1 MAISEIDF
9 EMESSCDSNIST
21 SASLKSKDTNSNSF
35 ESLRFSELEDSES
48 NELFASL
55 ASIQECERYF
65 ESKNMKDDREL
76 SFRNSFS
83 GFLSSQN
90 NSAIKHSSSR
100 IDSDH
105 SSKRFKSSA
114 SETISFLIS
123 EEDSENKLNSQS
135 KVYVSPLRDEEDIDK
150 VRPEVLTNSK
160 ESSKSSCIK
169 SSQNHCDENTVTS
182 CVIQEHDCAIGNNKN
197 GAKFL
202 CELISSLSS
211 ASQQEDLAITEN
223 SNKIIIDMKEQLRID
238 CLNIHSDDKEN
249 FVSKKEQNKECISE
263 KNNLKLEMHNFADSG
278 FVTGKNKKIYVKP
291 EAIEVNKALFYD
303 DSGISGDQIPN
314 TQPENKLLCE
324 SMLNQDKECN
334 EKSIRNDKIENTA
347 NDSSEGKPNKTD
359 DITIAPGYID
369 SGFKTGNNK
378 KILVI
383 ENFSKKEDKNF
394 TGDQNIP
401 EHRPMRRYNIP
412 EKSHTSV
419 EVRDDIGMTEVYNKV
434 KKEFKKED
442 SRWVHEQFKWCWM
455 HLFVNQMINCE
466 TLENEIISLMKFKLR
481 SEYSILRRI
490 VEFDDLSLRF
500 MVLGII
506 GYGEDSIELFD
517 GFYSLI
523 FEIDKNIFSRLKQ
536 AKADLGTKLYVFGS
550 SLLLKSSTD
559 IFDVKGCCMKLHFNS
574 MRICLD
580 DSALG
585 KSNKISFLNK
595 ISCLRSDGG
604 VVSALVV
611 KVKRIVELKYL
622 VTVENYRNRVENLE
636 AEIEKIYEIARKADF
651 VIDPKKILCK
661 QFCKMIIADDSG
673 ECLLTWWSPP
683 EIRVSDVYKFVYL
696 IPVENSM
703 GLHLSTSNRTFYEK
717 VKS

>member
-21 SASLKSKDTNSNSF
+21 SESLKSKDTNSNSF
-35 ESLRFSELEDSES
+35 ESLRFSDLEDSES

-65 ESKNMKDDREL
+65 ESKNIKDDREL

-83 GFLSSQN
+83 GILSSQN
-90 NSAIKHSSSR
+90 NSALKHSSSR
-100 IDSDH
+100 VESDH
-105 SSKRFKSSA
+105 SSKRFKSST
-114 SETISFLIS
+114 SETILFLIP

-135 KVYVSPLRDEEDIDK
+135 KIYVSSLRDEEDVDK
-150 VRPEVLTNSK
+150 LRSEVLANNKDSL
-160 ESSKSSCIK
+160 EGDRIN
-169 SSQNHCDENTVTS
+169 SSQNYCDENTVTS
-182 CVIQEHDCAIGNNKN
+182 GVIQEHDCTIRHNKN
-197 GAKFL
+197 EAKFL

-223 SNKIIIDMKEQLRID
+223 SNKIIIGMKEKLRID
-238 CLNIHSDDKEN
+238 CLNIHSDDKDN
-249 FVSKKEQNKECISE
+249 FVCKKEQNKECISE
-263 KNNLKLEMHNFADSG
+263 KNNLRLEMHNFEDSG
-278 FVTGKNKKIYVKP
+278 FVTGKNEKIYVNP
-291 EAIEVNKALFYD
+291 EAVEINKALFF
-303 DSGISGDQIPN
+303 GDNDILEEQILNP
-314 TQPENKLLCE
+314 QPENKSLCE
-324 SMLNQDKECN
+324 SMPNQDKKCN
-334 EKSIRNDKIENTA
+334 EKSIINNKIENIDV
-347 NDSSEGKPNKTD
+347 DSSGSNLNKVNN
-359 DITIAPGYID
+359 IKIAPGYID

-378 KILVI
+378 KILVM
-383 ENFSKKEDKNF
+383 ENYSKKEDKGF
-394 TGDQNIP
+394 IGAQNIP

-419 EVRDDIGMTEVYNKV
+419 EVRDDIGMVEIYNKV

-442 SRWVHEQFKWCWM
+442 SRWIHEQFKWCWM

-466 TLENEIISLMKFKLR
+466 TLENEIIALMKFKLR

-500 MVLGII
+500 MVLGVI

-523 FEIDKNIFSRLKQ
+523 FEIDKNIFSKLKQ
-536 AKADLGTKLYVFGS
+536 SKADLGTKLYVFGS

-574 MRICLD
+574 MRLCLD

-611 KVKRIVELKYL
+611 KVKRIIELKYL

-651 VIDPKKILCK
+651 IIDPKKILCK